1 MAQMP
6 SSELI
11 TLCQNAERCRSAL
24 DNRFVISKLVAD
36 NNSGLHMPSGSTT
49 ITFHGGVDEI
59 GGNKILLEDKGTRIM
74 LDFGMSYSDRR
85 KFFFDPLLS
94 PGDEKDLL
102 EFGILP
108 NIKGIYEFEE
118 SKPSIDAVFLSHA
131 HGDHW
136 GYISFLKRNI
146 PIYCGET
153 CARIISAVSATKI
166 RHFESD
172 IRGLQFQT
180 FRTGS
185 TVKVGS
191 IDVTPC
197 HVDHSIPG
205 AYGFVAKT
213 SDGSAV
219 YSGDFRSHGTKPKL
233 TEDFIQLAAKSDPE
247 VMLAEGT
254 NILGGEVSS
263 EPEVKSKLNSIVAN
277 TRSIVLANFSNV
289 DVDRIR
295 TFYEV
300 AQQNDRVLAIS
311 LKQAFILNGL
321 SSDRAL
327 SLPRILDSDEN
338 VVVFQRTKKRYYDW
352 EESVIS
358 HARTIDSQELRNEQG
373 KFIVAFSMPD
383 FKELVDIR
391 PNPGSVFVL
400 SMSEPFNEEQEFE
413 FERLRNWLDHFGLPM
428 YHIHCSGHIMP
439 SELKGSIET
448 IRPRRLIPI
457 HTENPG
463 LYAKYVSDI
472 ANVVP
477 VSKGHKY
484 DLRG

>member
-1 MAQMP
+1 M
-6 SSELI
+6 SS
-11 TLCQNAERCRSAL
+11 SP
-24 DNRFVISKLVAD
+24 
-36 NNSGLHMPSGSTT
+36 SGLT
-49 ITFHGGVDEI
+49 IYGGVDEI
-59 GGNKILLEDKGTRIM
+59 GGNKILIEDRGTRIM

-85 KFFFDPLLS
+85 KFFFDPMLS
-94 PGDEKDLL
+94 PGDEQDLL

-108 NIKGIYEFEE
+108 NLKGIYEFEE
-118 SKPSIDAVFLSHA
+118 SKPSVDAVFLSHA

-153 CARIISAVSATKI
+153 CAQILSAVSSTKI

-172 IRGLQFQT
+172 IGGIQFQT

-185 TVKVGS
+185 MIRVGS

-205 AYGFVAKT
+205 AYGFVVKT
-213 SDGSAV
+213 SQGTIAYSA
-219 YSGDFRSHGTKPKL
+219 DFRLHGTKPKL
-233 TEDFIQLAAKSDPE
+233 TDDFVTLAARSEPD

-263 EPEVKSKLNSIVAN
+263 EAEVKSKLGSIV
-277 TRSIVLANFSNV
+277 THTKSIVLANFSNV

-295 TFYEV
+295 TFYQIAKE
-300 AQQNDRVLAIS
+300 NDRTLAIS
-311 LKQAFILNGL
+311 LKQAFILNAL
-321 SSDRAL
+321 SADKTL
-327 SLPRILDSDEN
+327 SLPNILDSHEHI
-338 VVVFQRTKKRYYDW
+338 VVFKRSKKRYYDW
-352 EESVIS
+352 EQSVIS
-358 HARTIDSQELRNEQG
+358 HARTIDSQELRGEQS

-391 PNPGSVFVL
+391 PKAGSVFVL

-413 FERLRNWLDHFGLPM
+413 FERLKNWLDHFGLPM

-439 SELKGSIET
+439 SELKQSIEN
-448 IRPRRLIPI
+448 IRPNRLIPI
-457 HTENPG
+457 HTEYPG
-463 LYAKYVSDI
+463 LYAKYVSD
-472 ANVVP
+472 VVK
-477 VSKGHKY
+477 VVSASKGHRYELKS
-484 DLRG
+484 